1 MKNKKKF
8 LLITFLSILTIG
20 LITIVS
26 FSYYQ
31 FSKIK
36 ITKISK
42 TNIDLGIN
50 KIVLDNIKE
59 KPNEV
64 ITNRNDG
71 SIKGDTVNSKVEEKK
86 IINIILYGDDRLN
99 KDENGRSD
107 SIIILSLD
115 QNNNKIKLCSILRDS
130 YVNVDGYGLT
140 KINHAFS
147 YGGPQLSI
155 KTINKNYDMD
165 IKDFI
170 KVDFDGLK
178 EIVDYFGGVE
188 INIKD
193 YEVRGLIKVG
203 ISKGGTY
210 NLNGEQSL
218 AYSRIRYYGNNDFER
233 TDRQRLVLSKLY
245 EKIKN
250 KGAINFPEVVFK
262 LLPYVETSLNKN
274 DIISIGVTML
284 CSDIGNIEQ
293 LRLPLDN
300 YYKDSIIKG
309 VYYLQW
315 DKKPNLDSL
324 HKFIW
329 GDNSIYVS
337 K

>member
-1 MKNKKKF
+1 MKNKKK
-8 LLITFLSILTIG
+8 LIITFLSIIAIC
-20 LITIVS
+20 LITLIS

-31 FSKIK
+31 LSKIK

-42 TNIDLGIN
+42 TNTDLGIN
-50 KIVLDNIKE
+50 KTVLDAINK
-59 KPNEV
+59 K
-64 ITNRNDG
+64 TNDD
-71 SIKGDTVNSKVEEKK
+71 SIKSNEINTKVEKK
-86 IINIILYGDDRLN
+86 EIINIILYGDDRLN

-115 QNNNKIKLCSILRDS
+115 QNNNRIKLCSILRDS
-130 YVNVDGYGLT
+130 YVNVEGYGMT

-155 KTINKNYDMD
+155 KTINQNYGMD

-188 INIKD
+188 ITVKD
-193 YEVRGLIKVG
+193 YEVPGLIKVG
-203 ISKGGTY
+203 IGKSGIY
-210 NLNGEQSL
+210 NLNGEQAL
-218 AYSRIRYYGNNDFER
+218 AYSRIRYYGNSDFER

-274 DIISIGVTML
+274 DIISLGISIL
-284 CSDIGNIEQ
+284 SSDIGDIEQ

-300 YYKDSIIKG
+300 YYKDSMINGI
-309 VYYLQW
+309 YYLQW
-315 DKKPNLDSL
+315 DEKPNLDAL

-329 GDNSIYVS
+329 GDNSTYMP